1 MLGTPPHDYSS
12 TCGGVRRWT
21 FCDRDGIWKL
31 MASSFRFNGA
41 CCVSCGS
48 LAFFFSSLFLS
59 LCLEKGIA
67 QAKKKLLSSYCF
79 GISDLVLFFVIVW
92 FSYWLNFKFVFY
104 FTLIEILIFFVFFF
118 YFTLKSNNVICLP
131 FFFVWH
137 MVPILLHFFFWPFV
151 KFSFIFFSILSSNI
165 RLVEN

>member
-12 TCGGVRRWT
+12 ACGGVRRWT
-21 FCDRDGIWKL
+21 FCDRDGVWKL

-48 LAFFFSSLFLS
+48 LAFFFSSFFLS

-118 YFTLKSNNVICLP
+118 ISPLNQIMLFASP
-131 FFFVWH
+131 FFLFDIWS
-137 MVPILLHFFFWPFV
+137 PFFYI
-151 KFSFIFFSILSSNI
+151 FSFGLLLNLVLFFLNFV
-165 RLVEN
+165 L